1 VRGPEVRALECGG
14 LTPPW
19 NDRRQEGQRAGGGRQ
34 PAWPPSGR
42 AEGRGQGGVKP
53 PHSKAGFARNQ
64 ALGLWACPIVV

>member
-1 VRGPEVRALECGG
+1 MRGPEVRALECGG

-19 NDRRQEGQRAGGGRQ
+19 NDGRQEGRNAGGRQ
-34 PAWPPSGR
+34 PPWPPSGR

-64 ALGLWACPIVV
+64 ALGLWACAIVV